1 MNVIGGTG
9 IGVSGDFSFAP
20 PKIITFE
27 LSHRV
32 NLFLVSHNPY
42 KSNCVSLIHIDG
54 DWVSLKCRRMLLS
67 LVNMEV

>member
-1 MNVIGGTG
+1 VNVIGGNG

-20 PKIITFE
+20 PKIMTFE

-42 KSNCVSLIHIDG
+42 KSNCVSPIHG
-54 DWVSLKCRRMLLS
+54 VSLKCSRTLSS
-67 LVNMEV
+67 LVIMEV

>member
-32 NLFLVSHNPY
+32 NLFLVS
-42 KSNCVSLIHIDG
+42 LILIDG
-54 DWVSLKCRRMLLS
+54 DWVSLKCCRTLLS
-67 LVNMEV
+67 LVNMEVLEPILV

>member
-1 MNVIGGTG
+1 MNVIGGNG

-27 LSHRV
+27 LSNRV
-32 NLFLVSHNPY
+32 NLFL
-42 KSNCVSLIHIDG
+42 VSLIHIDG
-54 DWVSLKCRRMLLS
+54 DWVSLTCRRTLSS